1 MFRKTILTLAAVGLA
16 AMVGFSSQS
25 MAKLASNKLASNKL
39 ASNIAVNTTLSFGGP
54 GGAKVISIEMAR

>member
-1 MFRKTILTLAAVGLA
+1 MFRKTILILAAVGI

-25 MAKLASNKLASNKL
+25 MAKLASNKL

>member
-25 MAKLASNKLASNKL
+25 MAKLASNKLASN
-39 ASNIAVNTTLSFGGP
+39 IAVNTTLSFGGP
-54 GGAKVISIEMAR
+54 DGAKVISIEMAR